1 MNRNPS
7 PKSEFLKCKEQVTAL
22 AALLD
27 NPYFPVI
34 LQVALSEFQ
43 RQISVRVPV
52 DNFNACASGHLMM
65 VGAQDYIN
73 TLLNLGE
80 TQTLETRR
88 DVGNLPG
95 NVPSAPRKN

>member
-7 PKSEFLKCKEQVTAL
+7 PKSEFLKNKDLVGGH

-27 NPYFPVI
+27 NVYFNQSI
-34 LQVALSEFQ
+34 ACALQEYQ
-43 RQISVRVPV
+43 RQLALRIPV
-52 DNFNACASGHLMM
+52 DNFNGCASGHLMM
-65 VGAQDYIN
+65 MGAQDFIN

-80 TQTLETRR
+80 TAVAEARK

-95 NVPSAPRKN
+95 NVSTLPRKN